1 MARRIGS
8 IRIALLAGS
17 MLAAAIPTRAAEVTP
32 ERLLNPDKEPQNWLM
47 NHRTYDGQRFSP
59 LDRIN
64 KGNVKNLKIA
74 YAVPLGN
81 AGVKQFIEATTL
93 AEDGFLYITDSGGV
107 LYKIDGT
114 SGGVGRIV
122 WHMDP
127 KQERQVANRGATFW
141 GNLVISPASTPAR
154 VIATDKT
161 TGQVVWETN
170 LSEGITKV
178 TVTGAPLA
186 IKDKI
191 IVGASGG
198 DTGVRDWIA
207 GLDAATGKL
216 LWRKYTI
223 PAPGEPGSETW
234 KDKNNSWQTGG
245 GAVWVTGTYD
255 ADTNQTLWGVGNPVP
270 MMDARLR
277 PGDNLFTNSVVSWDP
292 DSGKMNWY
300 FQFTPGDMW
309 DFDEVGTHI
318 LIDRTVNGEPRKLF
332 THSARNGFVYTMD
345 RHNGAMVG
353 AKPYMEV
360 NWTRGIDQKT
370 GKPLDYDPG
379 KDVQTYSGIADPTSE
394 TPVKKVCPNRTGG
407 NNYWPSSYSRKTQ
420 LLYIPVM
427 TACEVVTNNPD
438 LVKTEQGW
446 YKRTGGGYKVDGR
459 YESNLTAVDPVTLE
473 IKKTVHLP
481 YPNYSGTLSTGG
493 GLIFA
498 ALLDGTVAAFDD
510 TTLEELW
517 KINVGSGFSAP
528 PMTFEVNGNQYV
540 AIASGPSPGSQ
551 SKLVLTPELKE
562 QRNATVL
569 YVLGL

>member
-1 MARRIGS
+1 
-8 IRIALLAGS
+8 
-17 MLAAAIPTRAAEVTP
+17 
-32 ERLLNPDKEPQNWLM
+32 
-47 NHRTYDGQRFSP
+47 
-59 LDRIN
+59 
-64 KGNVKNLKIA
+64 
-74 YAVPLGN
+74 
-81 AGVKQFIEATTL
+81 
-93 AEDGFLYITDSGGV
+93 
-107 LYKIDGT
+107 
-114 SGGVGRIV
+114 
-122 WHMDP
+122 
-127 KQERQVANRGATFW
+127 
-141 GNLVISPASTPAR
+141 
-154 VIATDKT
+154 
-161 TGQVVWETN
+161 
-170 LSEGITKV
+170 
-178 TVTGAPLA
+178 
-186 IKDKI
+186 
-191 IVGASGG
+191 
-198 DTGVRDWIA
+198 
-207 GLDAATGKL
+207 
-216 LWRKYTI
+216 
-223 PAPGEPGSETW
+223 
-234 KDKNNSWQTGG
+234 
-245 GAVWVTGTYD
+245 
-255 ADTNQTLWGVGNPVP
+255 
-270 MMDARLR
+270 LR

-318 LIDRTVNGEPRKLF
+318 LIDRTVNGQPRKLV
-332 THSARNGFVYTMD
+332 THSARNGFVYTME
-345 RHNGAMVG
+345 RANGAMVG

-370 GKPLDYDPG
+370 GKPLDYDPS

-407 NNYWPSSYSRKTQ
+407 NNYWPSSYSRNTQ

-427 TACEVVTNNPD
+427 TACEFVTNNPD
-438 LVKTEQGW
+438 LVKPDQGW

-473 IKKTVHLP
+473 IKKSVHLP

-517 KINVGSGFSAP
+517 KINVGAGFSAP
-528 PMTFEVNGNQYV
+528 PMTFEVNGKQYV

-569 YVLGL
+569 YVLAL